1 MKDIEVNE
9 LKNIKGGGISPW
21 IFVGIGAGLVLISGI
36 VDGYV
41 RPLACYRRRK

>member
-36 VDGYV
+36 VDG
-41 RPLACYRRRK
+41 LIKLK